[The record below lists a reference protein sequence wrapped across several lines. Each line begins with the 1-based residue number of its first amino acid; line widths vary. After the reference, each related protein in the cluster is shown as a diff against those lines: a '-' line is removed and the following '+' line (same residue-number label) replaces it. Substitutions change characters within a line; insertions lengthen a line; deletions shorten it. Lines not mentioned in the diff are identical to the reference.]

1 MQMHIVAAVLADH
14 GVRILRGGAF
24 RQHQRTF

>member
-24 RQHQRTF
+24 RQHRTF